1 MIISQEKNII
11 VQLFET
17 MRPVTHVI
25 FDLDGTLIDS
35 EKHLFR
41 STNDVLNEFGKS
53 FDWDIRSKTLGLH
66 LQKSAPIII
75 EHFHLPIEPAE
86 YIGKV
91 LSRFKSYVQGE
102 IDGCGVQLLPGVK
115 RLVTH
120 LAKHDIPMAVC
131 TGCMEDTF
139 RYKTEPFT
147 DFFSPGNMFHHFVIA
162 GSDPDVGERNKPHP
176 TPYLVCIERFEN
188 GHSLQP
194 QQVLAFED
202 SPTGLRSA
210 IAAGCQTVFIPDPK
224 LDRNSLSS
232 VQPSIILNSMEQF
245 RPEQFGLAAFDTIE

>member
-139 RYKTEPFT
+139 RYK
-147 DFFSPGNMFHHFVIA
+147 
-162 GSDPDVGERNKPHP
+162 
-176 TPYLVCIERFEN
+176 VC
-188 GHSLQP
+188 
-194 QQVLAFED
+194 D
-202 SPTGLRSA
+202 
-210 IAAGCQTVFIPDPK
+210 CD
-224 LDRNSLSS
+224 
-232 VQPSIILNSMEQF
+232 M
-245 RPEQFGLAAFDTIE
+245 